1 MATANADG
9 SIVLKTKIDESGA
22 KSGFSNLKS
31 GALKVGK
38 ALGAM
43 GVAGATAVA
52 TITKKAVESYAEYE
66 QLAGGVETLFKDSAD
81 VLMGYADKAYQTAG
95 LSANAYMETVTS
107 FSASL
112 LQSLGGDTAKSADYA
127 NQAIIDMSDN
137 ANKMGTSM
145 EMIQNAYQGF
155 AKQNY
160 TMLDNLKLGYGGTK
174 EEMQRLLDDAEKISG
189 IKYDI
194 SSFADVTQAIHVM
207 QTELGIT
214 GTTAKEAST
223 TIQGSASAMKASWEN
238 LLVGMADESMDFDAL
253 LKNFIESVGTFAEN
267 LVPRIKVALGGIIKL
282 ISSVAPMLVKELP
295 TLLQELLPMALTAII
310 DIVMAI
316 SEVLPSLLK
325 TVITS
330 LVSVLPT
337 LIPQLVTA
345 ITQLFVLLL
354 QNIDDI
360 IMPIIS
366 AIPSIIN
373 SLIDALLA
381 NFPLILDAYIQLF
394 SALVDAI
401 PTIIPMITEALPQII
416 NSIVDALLANFPLL
430 LDSSIQLFLA
440 LVSAIPEIIP
450 QLITALS
457 QIVGTIVVNLVSK
470 IPKLF
475 GSIWDSLVSIFSAVP
490 QFFASVFK
498 NAVEFIKLPFRTII
512 GFFKGVWQG
521 IKNVFSKVGSSIGD
535 AIKGAVSG
543 AVNKVLSGATRI
555 INGFISSINVA
566 VGVINAIPGVN
577 IKKINQLSVP
587 KLAKGAVLPPNKPF
601 LAMVG
606 DQKSGTNVEA
616 PLDTIVD
623 AMKIAL
629 GGSKGFNGRIEVP
642 LYLNGKQ
649 IALAIRDAE
658 NELGTQT
665 VFGGFANAY

>member
-1 MATANADG
+1 
-9 SIVLKTKIDESGA
+9 
-22 KSGFSNLKS
+22 
-31 GALKVGK
+31 
-38 ALGAM
+38 
-43 GVAGATAVA
+43 VAA
-52 TITKKAVESYAEYE
+52 ITKKAVESYAEYE
-66 QLAGGVETLFKDSAD
+66 QLAGGVETLFKNSAD

-95 LSANAYMETVTS
+95 LSANEYMATVTS

-189 IKYDI
+189 TKYDI

-282 ISSVAPMLVKELP
+282 ISSLAPMLVKELP

-345 ITQLFVLLL
+345 ITQLIVLILE
-354 QNIDDI
+354 NINDI
-360 IMPIIS
+360 TMPII
-366 AIPSIIN
+366 
-373 SLIDALLA
+373 DAL
-381 NFPLILDAYIQLF
+381 PLIVESVM
-394 SALVDAI
+394 SALLSNM
-401 PTIIPMITEALPQII
+401 PIIIKALISATMEIVKALPRILGSLLKAFLKYWTTI
-416 NSIVDALLANFPLL
+416 WESI
-430 LDSSIQLFLA
+430 
-440 LVSAIPEIIP
+440 
-450 QLITALS
+450 
-457 QIVGTIVVNLVSK
+457 K
-470 IPKLF
+470 
-475 GSIWDSLVSIFSAVP
+475 
-490 QFFASVFK
+490 SVFSNVGGWFGEK
-498 NAVEFIKLPFRTII
+498 FGDAWENVKKKFSKVKEFFS
-512 GFFKGVWQG
+512 GVWQK
-521 IKNVFSKVGSSIGD
+521 IKDVFSKVGTSIG
-535 AIKGAVSG
+535 GAVSGAVKG
-543 AVNKVLSGATRI
+543 AVNKVLSNATRI
-555 INGFISSINVA
+555 INGFIRGINVA

-577 IKKINQLSVP
+577 IKKINQLSIP

>member
-66 QLAGGVETLFKDSAD
+66 QLKGGVETLFKDSAD

-127 NQAIIDMSDN
+127 NQAIVDMSDN

-189 IKYDI
+189 VKYDI

-282 ISSVAPMLVKELP
+282 ISSLAPMLVKELP
-295 TLLQELLPMALTAII
+295 TLLQELLPMALTAIG
-310 DIVMAI
+310 DIVLTVG
-316 SEVLPSLLK
+316 EVLPSLLE

-330 LVSVLPT
+330 LVSVLPI

-345 ITQLFVLLL
+345 ITQLIVLILE
-354 QNIDDI
+354 NINDI
-360 IMPIIS
+360 IMPII
-366 AIPSIIN
+366 
-373 SLIDALLA
+373 DAL
-381 NFPLILDAYIQLF
+381 PLIIESIM
-394 SALVDAI
+394 SALLSNM
-401 PTIIPMITEALPQII
+401 PIIIKALVLAALKIVKALPRILGSLLKAYLKYWTTI
-416 NSIVDALLANFPLL
+416 WESI
-430 LDSSIQLFLA
+430 
-440 LVSAIPEIIP
+440 
-450 QLITALS
+450 
-457 QIVGTIVVNLVSK
+457 K
-470 IPKLF
+470 
-475 GSIWDSLVSIFSAVP
+475 
-490 QFFASVFK
+490 SVFSNVGAWFGEK
-498 NAVEFIKLPFRTII
+498 FGGAWENVKKKFSKVKEFFS
-512 GFFKGVWQG
+512 GVWQK
-521 IKNVFSKVGSSIGD
+521 IKDVFSKVGTSIGG
-535 AIKGAVSG
+535 AISGAVKG
-543 AVNKVLSGATRI
+543 AVNKVLSNATRI
-555 INGFISSINVA
+555 INGFIRGINVA

-587 KLAKGAVLPPNKPF
+587 KLAKGAVIPGGKPF
-601 LAMVG
+601 LAMLG
-606 DQKSGTNVEA
+606 DQPSGQTNIEA

-629 GGSKGFNGRIEVP
+629 GGSKGFSGRIEVP